1 MKYLLIYSSLVV
13 LLFTGCGEDK
23 KVVNEEVKVANDIT
37 IVKKEEVV
45 SEVNKETITVKKD
58 NVIAE
63 ATNEAKA
70 LVSNTVEKVNIKVE
84 DETQSINAKILFG
97 ACAVCHG
104 QNGEKAALGKSQ
116 IIKGW
121 DKEKVIAALNGY
133 KDGSYGGV
141 MKGVMKSQVINK
153 TDAEIEALAEFI
165 SNL

>member
-23 KVVNEEVKVANDIT
+23 KVVNEEVKVSNDIT

-104 QNGEKAALGKSQ
+104 QNGEKVALGKSQ